1 MQNYNLLLVCLVAW
15 IVLMFQLE
23 YVELRQKHCIHL
35 KKTWICKWRQQT
47 VTTSYNKLQ
56 QIKTKCNQ
64 LQPTVTNY
72 NQLQPT
78 KTHYNQLQQ
87 LQPITTNDNQLYPI
101 TTNYN
106 QLQPIT
112 TKCTQLQ
119 PIATNYNQLNM
130 QCCWWIELRT
140 TGVTHLMKELIILSG
155 FTTEYDD
162 KNGEN

>member
-35 KKTWICKWRQQT
+35 KKTWICTWRQQT

-87 LQPITTNDNQLYPI
+87 LQPNTNAI
-101 TTNYN
+101 NYN

-112 TKCTQLQ
+112 AGHKQSK
-119 PIATNYNQLNM
+119 PITTIIANYNKFKP
-130 QCCWWIELRT
+130 IIKPIT
-140 TGVTHLMKELIILSG
+140 T
-155 FTTEYDD
+155 
-162 KNGEN
+162 N